1 MMQKKR
7 WLYSNKIRHNMK
19 LYKSGDLMEETANLL
34 KELYKQSEM
43 FKRKN
48 QYE

>member
-1 MMQKKR
+1 
-7 WLYSNKIRHNMK
+7 MK

-34 KELYKQSEM
+34 KKLYKQSEK